1 MEHGTTLIATIA
13 LAFAVA
19 LLFGVI
25 AARLRLPPIVG
36 YLLAG
41 VAIGLAAPSLASQ
54 EGVAAQASEMGVVL
68 LMFGVGLHF
77 SLRDL
82 MAVRA
87 IVVPGALLQIAI
99 TGTVGTMLGR
109 WWGLSVGGAM
119 VLGLSLAVAS
129 TVVVLKGL
137 EARDRLDSSEGRL
150 AVGWLVVEDLA
161 MVLVLVLLPAVAVPL
176 GGTPARRRTRAL
188 RRRTRGL
195 DRARD
200 RQRRRVPRPD
210 VRRGAPRRA
219 VAPGA
224 RRAARFARAVHAHRA
239 RDRARRRDDR
249 VAAVRDVVRARRVRR
264 RRGRQR
270 IGAEPPRRGRRAAAA
285 GRVRG
290 DVLRLGRLAVRPARV
305 RRSPGAG
312 VRGARASCCW
322 ASSWRRSPCFDCSA
336 SPAGWR

>member
-41 VAIGLAAPSLASQ
+41 VAIGMTAPTLAADG
-54 EGVAAQASEMGVVL
+54 GVAAQASEMGVVL

-109 WWGLSVGGAM
+109 WWGLSAGGAM

-137 EARDRLDSSEGRL
+137 EARDRSTRRKGGSPSGGSSSKISRWCWCSCCCPPLPCRWAAPPPPAIPSPPADS
-150 AVGWLVVEDLA
+150 
-161 MVLVLVLLPAVAVPL
+161 
-176 GGTPARRRTRAL
+176 
-188 RRRTRGL
+188 
-195 DRARD
+195 RARS
-200 RQRRRVPRPD
+200 
-210 VRRGAPRRA
+210 
-219 VAPGA
+219 
-224 RRAARFARAVHAHRA
+224 
-239 RDRARRRDDR
+239 
-249 VAAVRDVVRARRVRR
+249 
-264 RRGRQR
+264 
-270 IGAEPPRRGRRAAAA
+270 
-285 GRVRG
+285 
-290 DVLRLGRLAVRPARV
+290 
-305 RRSPGAG
+305 RSRSGT
-312 VRGARASCCW
+312 
-322 ASSWRRSPCFDCSA
+322 SSPSSF
-336 SPAGWR
+336 